1 MNQNHHNHFKVWSG
15 SFSLWLESRCLSWKP
30 DEHIYFGKASA
41 LTRKMI
47 TMAHLPL

>member
-41 LTRKMI
+41 LT
-47 TMAHLPL
+47 